1 MYTFLILSHSIV
13 RWIIV
18 PTMCYALFRGFHGWL
33 TKRPFTKRDDTVR
46 HVTATLAH
54 IQLMIGYVLYFNSPF
69 ISYFRMHFKEA
80 IKQFDFVFF
89 GMVHITLMTLAI
101 IIVTIGSSA
110 AKRQQQDM
118 LKFKTM
124 SIFYAIAF
132 IIILVAIPWPF
143 SPLSA
148 RPYLRGF

>member
-13 RWIIV
+13 RWLIV
-18 PTMCYALFRGFHGWL
+18 PAMCYALYRGFRGWL
-33 TKRPFTKRDDTVR
+33 TKRPFTKTDDTVR
-46 HVTATLAH
+46 HVTATLTH

-69 ISYFRMHFKEA
+69 ISYFRAHFKEA
-80 IKQFDFVFF
+80 IKEFDFVFF

-110 AKRQQQDM
+110 AKRQQQDTA
-118 LKFKTM
+118 KFKTM
-124 SIFYAIAF
+124 AIFYAVAF
-132 IIILVAIPWPF
+132 VIILIAIPWPF